1 MYKLRGFIG
10 FYLTVAVLITAA
22 LMPFGNAFIPVSLF
36 TQNVSD
42 SGNPDADFY
51 TEAEKPEISEEVT
64 DSLHINESTY
74 LKEEFFEETEEASSE
89 KTDVNIDLP
98 EAERTFDNLI
108 ISENKEPAMH
118 NGQGLKE
125 NIYPLYFFSENTGAL
140 SSAYD
145 ANVYTFSLDKR
156 SCFYYTVSHKEIIG
170 TAGWNVSLYGE
181 YYLNGTDGET
191 AYRLINTLLTTPSAT
206 KEQSVKLGLIPGNY
220 RLVVTKGS
228 AFTGDNYRIDVFT
241 EEGSDYEIECNDNI
255 YRYTSLFSSVPIKGS
270 ASYFTDRQDEDWYM
284 FRQYE
289 DGFAELKFEHP
300 AVKDKTTVCWQIILF
315 SENGTVL
322 YSVNSLF
329 TDNVQRSGAVGL
341 KKGNYY
347 VLVRNR
353 VYTDMTYMLTLTR
366 SDDVSYENEKND
378 TVGTANEIALNST
391 VTGSVAHMLNGI
403 DRDYFTFTVDSPGAV
418 MLEFS
423 HPATEDDKD
432 GWNISLFDKNGM
444 LLYRE
449 ISKWSDDISSSSE
462 IGLDTGIYYILIDSD
477 NLYLN
482 SAEYY
487 LTVTFFPGEDY
498 ETEPNNSFE
507 TADSLTADVPVTG
520 IISDC
525 ITDYDYDYYMFTI
538 EKDME
543 VSVILDHEVLAG
555 NKEIFSFS
563 VYNSEFAPVA
573 ATVGGED
580 GFTDVGVPANSERVQ
595 ADFKILPAGTY
606 YIKVSS
612 GLFYEQVSYYLFFT
626 MKEI

>member
-1 MYKLRGFIG
+1 MYKLRGIIG
-10 FYLTVAVLITAA
+10 FYLTVALLLTAA
-22 LMPFGNAFIPVSLF
+22 LMPFGDAFMPVSLF
-36 TQNVSD
+36 TEAVSE
-42 SGNPDADFY
+42 S
-51 TEAEKPEISEEVT
+51 
-64 DSLHINESTY
+64 ESTDTEY
-74 LKEEFFEETEEASSE
+74 SEAAGTQGDITDGLFKEEDFSSDEDLTEEESTEKTEEESVKAEEEASDMLILSE
-89 KTDVNIDLP
+89 K
-98 EAERTFDNLI
+98 
-108 ISENKEPAMH
+108 KEPVLHGSKA
-118 NGQGLKE
+118 LKE
-125 NIYPLYFFSENTGAL
+125 NIFPLYFFSENTGFL
-140 SSAYD
+140 SSSD
-145 ANVYTFSLDKR
+145 EANVYTFSLDSR
-156 SCFYYTVSHKEIIG
+156 TCFYYTVSHKEIIG
-170 TAGWNVSLYGE
+170 TAGWNVSLYVE
-181 YYLNGTDGET
+181 YYLNGIDGET
-191 AYRLINTLLTTPSAT
+191 GYRLINTLLTKPSVT
-206 KEQSVKLGLIPGNY
+206 KDQSVKLGLIPGNY

-300 AVKDKTTVCWQIILF
+300 PVKDKTTVCWQIILF

-329 TDNVQRSGAVGL
+329 TDNMLRSGAVGL

-353 VYTDMTYMLTLTR
+353 VYTDMTYMLTLSR
-366 SDDVSYENEKND
+366 SDNVTYENEKND
-378 TVGTANEIALNST
+378 TIATANEITLNST
-391 VTGSVAHMLNGI
+391 VTGSVAQMLSGI
-403 DRDYFTFTVDSPGAV
+403 DRDYFCFAVDAPGAV

-423 HPATEDDKD
+423 HLPTEEDKD
-432 GWNISLFDKNGM
+432 GWNISLLDKNGTA
-444 LLYRE
+444 LYRE
-449 ISKWSDDISSSSE
+449 ISKWSDDILSSPE
-462 IGLDTGIYYILIDSD
+462 IGLDTGIYYVLIDSD

-482 SAEYY
+482 PDDYY
-487 LTVTFFPGEDY
+487 LTVTFFPGDDFES
-498 ETEPNNSFE
+498 EPNNSFE
-507 TADSLTADVPVTG
+507 KADVLTADTPVTG

-525 ITDYDYDYYMFTI
+525 ETDYDYDYYTFTT

-563 VYNSEFAPVA
+563 VYDSDLSPVSA
-573 ATVGGED
+573 EVGGEG
-580 GFTDVGVPANSERVQ
+580 GFTDIGVPANAERVQ
-595 ADFKILPAGTY
+595 ADFKVLPAGTY

>member
-10 FYLTVAVLITAA
+10 FYLTVVVLLTAA
-22 LMPFGNAFIPVSLF
+22 LMPFGNAFMPVSLF
-36 TQNVSD
+36 T
-42 SGNPDADFY
+42 
-51 TEAEKPEISEEVT
+51 EAESE
-64 DSLHINESTY
+64 SESTDAEY
-74 LKEEFFEETEEASSE
+74 SEAAGTQADITDGLFKEEDFSSDEDLTEEESTEKTEEESVKAEEEASDMLILSE
-89 KTDVNIDLP
+89 K
-98 EAERTFDNLI
+98 
-108 ISENKEPAMH
+108 KEPVLH
-118 NGQGLKE
+118 GSNGLKE
-125 NIYPLYFFSENTGAL
+125 NIFPLYFFSENTGFL
-140 SSAYD
+140 SASD
-145 ANVYTFSLDKR
+145 EANVYTFSLDSR
-156 SCFYYTVSHKEIIG
+156 TCFYYTVSHKEIIG
-170 TAGWNVSLYGE
+170 TAGWNVSLYVE
-181 YYLNGTDGET
+181 YYLNGIDGET
-191 AYRLINTLLTTPSAT
+191 GYRLINTLLTKPSVT
-206 KEQSVKLGLIPGNY
+206 KDQSVKLGLIPGNY
-220 RLVVTKGS
+220 KLVVTKGS

-300 AVKDKTTVCWQIILF
+300 PVKDKTTVCWQIILF

-329 TDNVQRSGAVGL
+329 TDNMLRSGAVGL

-353 VYTDMTYMLTLTR
+353 VYTDMTYMLTLSR
-366 SDDVSYENEKND
+366 SDNVTYENEKND
-378 TVGTANEIALNST
+378 TIATANEITLNST
-391 VTGSVAHMLNGI
+391 VTGSVAQMLSGI
-403 DRDYFTFTVDSPGAV
+403 DRDYFCFAVDAPGAV

-423 HPATEDDKD
+423 HLPTEEDKD
-432 GWNISLFDKNGM
+432 GWNISLLDKNGTA
-444 LLYRE
+444 LYRE
-449 ISKWSDDISSSSE
+449 ISKWSDDILSSPV
-462 IGLDTGIYYILIDSD
+462 IGLDTGTYYVLIDSD

-482 SAEYY
+482 PDDYY
-487 LTVTFFPGEDY
+487 LTVTFFPGDDFES
-498 ETEPNNSFE
+498 EPNNSFE
-507 TADSLTADVPVTG
+507 KADVLTADTPVTG

-525 ITDYDYDYYMFTI
+525 ETDYDYDYYTFTT

-563 VYNSEFAPVA
+563 MYDSELSPVSA
-573 ATVGGED
+573 EVGGEG
-580 GFTDVGVPANSERVQ
+580 GFTEIGVPANAERVQ
-595 ADFKILPAGTY
+595 ADFKVLPAGTY